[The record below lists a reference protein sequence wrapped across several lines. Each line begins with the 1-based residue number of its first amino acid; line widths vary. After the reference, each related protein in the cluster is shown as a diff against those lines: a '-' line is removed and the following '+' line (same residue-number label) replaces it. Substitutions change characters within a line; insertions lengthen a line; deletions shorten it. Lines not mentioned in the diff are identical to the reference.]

1 MDGWMDGCM
10 HAWIARHDCKILT
23 FLFFYIDTFILQ
35 SLNLSSYLHD
45 QLIWSYLCH
54 PSKSLSF
61 HLSLSKR
68 KCSLRNLT

>member
-1 MDGWMDGCM
+1 MDGWIDGWMDG
-10 HAWIARHDCKILT
+10 WIAKHDCKIMT
-23 FLFFYIDTFILQ
+23 FLFYIDTIILQ
-35 SLNLSSYLHD
+35 SLDLSSYLQD

-54 PSKSLSF
+54 RSKSLIF